1 MKNVSFVCF
10 GKCGWKTI
18 LDSVLHFINWL
29 EDGWILIYIGSLVA
43 LLVVLTLED
52 SIVHSGKSKVE
63 KANTLSIFMKIA

>member
-43 LLVVLTLED
+43 LLVLTLED

-63 KANTLSIFMKIA
+63 KANNLSIFMKIA